1 MVYALGG
8 APEQREPGDP
18 PGRKPRNA
26 QCTDAGVA
34 EASVVQRQ
42 GTVHFASTD
51 ALVSTERACVWTLG
65 GVLDDAQFERLR
77 REAHSTFLPFVD
89 AGGMIAFAMPALLIT
104 TAKR

>member
-1 MVYALGG
+1 
-8 APEQREPGDP
+8 
-18 PGRKPRNA
+18 
-26 QCTDAGVA
+26 
-34 EASVVQRQ
+34 
-42 GTVHFASTD
+42 
-51 ALVSTERACVWTLG
+51 VSTERACVWTLG